1 MLKVQ
6 AAPYLLWLY
15 LLWLYLLWLYLLW
28 LYLLWLYLLWQER
41 GECSTLAVY
50 PTGGLG
56 P

>member
-6 AAPYLLWLY
+6 AAP
-15 LLWLYLLWLYLLW
+15 YLLWLYLLW

-50 PTGGLG
+50 PTGQLARS
-56 P
+56 